1 MDQTLKALGDILLQA
16 LPTFFLVIALYV
28 YLNRVFFRPLGEVLE
43 ARREAIEGVRTRAEA
58 MLRRAEQK
66 TAEYEA
72 ALQAARSE
80 IYREQE
86 TERRKNQELLA
97 ERLKQARDRAHAQLA
112 EARATIA
119 RDVEQAKTSIAG
131 ESESLAEQIIHL
143 VLERGVAAR

>member
-28 YLNRVFFRPLGEVLE
+28 YLSRVFFRPLGKVLE
-43 ARREAIEGVRTRAEA
+43 ARREAIEGVRSRAEA
-58 MLRRAEQK
+58 TLRQAEQK
-66 TAEYEA
+66 MAEYEA

-86 TERRKNQELLA
+86 IERRKNQELLA

-112 EARATIA
+112 EARERIA
-119 RDVEQAKTSIAG
+119 HDVEQAKTSIAA

-143 VLERGVAAR
+143 VLERGVTAR

>member
-28 YLNRVFFRPLGEVLE
+28 YLSRVFFRPLGKVLE
-43 ARREAIEGVRTRAEA
+43 ARREAIEGVRSRAEA
-58 MLRRAEQK
+58 TLRQAEQK
-66 TAEYEA
+66 
-72 ALQAARSE
+72 
-80 IYREQE
+80 I
-86 TERRKNQELLA
+86 ERRKNQELLA

-112 EARATIA
+112 EARERIA
-119 RDVEQAKTSIAG
+119 HDVEQAKTSIAA